1 MRLIVGIT
9 GCSGVTYGT
18 RFIKACQELEIET
31 DLVLSPAAEK
41 ILNLEQNEELEDIRQ
56 KSTNYY
62 GYNELGA
69 PIASGSVKT
78 DGMVIVPCS
87 MKTLGSLASGIA
99 DNLIT
104 RSADVTL
111 KEDRKLILVPRETP
125 INYIHLKNM
134 TTLSQAGASILP
146 AAPGFYHDPQS
157 IEDLIDFIV
166 GRILDQFNIDHQ
178 LYPSWSGIEE

>member
-18 RFIKACQELEIET
+18 RFLKACQELEIET

-134 TTLSQAGASILP
+134 TTLSQAGANILP